1 MARLGAR
8 VSLAP
13 DRAPEAY
20 GATLIRVHDA
30 AGREVRREVR
40 GRELEVLD
48 VVLFVV
54 LDDGERVASAPG
66 ETRLIARLG
75 GSAEQLRE
83 DVRRIVYDD
92 GDRWPRWLD
101 LMARLESRRVSA
113 DDAALAALLLVLE
126 FDDEVVALYGT

>member
-1 MARLGAR
+1 MVRLGAH

-13 DRAPEAY
+13 DRAGETY

-48 VVLFVV
+48 IVLFVER
-54 LDDGERVASAPG
+54 DDGERVASAPG

-75 GSAEQLRE
+75 GSAEQLRQ

-92 GDRWPRWLD
+92 GDRRPRWLD
-101 LMARLESRRVSA
+101 LMARLESRGVSG
-113 DDAALAALLLVLE
+113 DDDALAALPLVLE
-126 FDDEVVALYGT
+126 FDDKVVALYGT